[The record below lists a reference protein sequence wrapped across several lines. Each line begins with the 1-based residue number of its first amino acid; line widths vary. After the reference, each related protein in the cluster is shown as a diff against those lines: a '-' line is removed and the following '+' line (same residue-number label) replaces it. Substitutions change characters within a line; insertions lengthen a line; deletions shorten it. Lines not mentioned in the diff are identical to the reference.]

1 MLRDETNAEN
11 DAVIMGLQA
20 LGWVLSDDRRA
31 ERLLAV
37 TGLDA
42 GTLRAQAG
50 QPAMLRAIL
59 LFLEDHE
66 PDLLACASGIGTTP
80 EALVA
85 ARRALAA

>member
-1 MLRDETNAEN
+1 MRRDETNEE
-11 DAVIMGLQA
+11 DAVVVALQA
-20 LGWVLSDDRRA
+20 LGWTLSDDRRA

-42 GTLRAQAG
+42 GTLRSRAG
-50 QPAMLRAIL
+50 DPAMLRAIL

-66 PDLLACASGIGTTP
+66 PDLVACADAIGTTP

-85 ARRALAA
+85 ARRALAQ